1 MPVNVYLSDVVPI
14 SCYDTAGS
22 ALLLGCVNGTIYYID
37 MQKFPLRMKDNDLL
51 ITELYKDPN
60 SEGIT
65 AVSIYLTP
73 KNSRD
78 FNSCSLYMSGFR
90 FLWKLD

>member
-1 MPVNVYLSDVVPI
+1 MIPYMYFSDVVSI

-73 KNSRD
+73 KNSKRLTSY
-78 FNSCSLYMSGFR
+78 FIYISNSR
-90 FLWKLD
+90 FLW